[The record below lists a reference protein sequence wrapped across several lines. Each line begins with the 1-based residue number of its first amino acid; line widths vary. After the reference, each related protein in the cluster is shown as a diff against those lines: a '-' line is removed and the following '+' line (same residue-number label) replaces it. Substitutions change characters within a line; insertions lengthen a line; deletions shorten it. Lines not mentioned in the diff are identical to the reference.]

1 MLPSARILLPV
12 LLVVTSIA
20 VAGGFFVGDSLAIF
34 TNQETNAANTIS
46 AGNIVLDDAPDSAF
60 LTVADLIPGDSTIQP
75 LTITNAGVGALR
87 YSMTTAA
94 DNVDTKN
101 LRDQLQL
108 TLRLK
113 TANPCSSEDGAIIS
127 GPGILT
133 AGAFGSAAQ
142 GADPGDRALGI
153 AASEV
158 LCFKAEL
165 PLASDDTY
173 QNATTTATFTFDA
186 EQTSNNP

>member
-1 MLPSARILLPV
+1 MK
-12 LLVVTSIA
+12 
-20 VAGGFFVGDSLAIF
+20 
-34 TNQETNAANTIS
+34 NTNAANTIGT
-46 AGNIVLDDAPDSAF
+46 GNIALDDAPDSAF
-60 LTVADLIPGDSTIQP
+60 LTVANMIPGDSTIQP
-75 LTITNAGVGALR
+75 LTITNAGAGELR

-108 TLRLK
+108 TLRVK
-113 TANPCSSEDGAIIS
+113 TANPCASEDGAIIS
-127 GPGILT
+127 GPGILS
-133 AGAFGSAAQ
+133 AAAFGSAAQ
-142 GADPGDRALGI
+142 GADPGDRTLAI

-158 LCFKAEL
+158 LCFKVEL